1 MKRPTMM
8 RSTDS
13 EIRKE
18 ITVRNNKIYVA
29 ALGLLI
35 LASICFAQADKEP
48 TPSKQMVMPINLI
61 SLPLH

>member
-1 MKRPTMM
+1 MKRPTTM

-13 EIRKE
+13 NISKG
-18 ITVRNNKIYVA
+18 ITMRNNKIYGAV
-29 ALGLLI
+29 LGLLI